1 MTDSFI
7 ETTLQDFRLWR
18 KVTRLSQFGFLWHK
32 PEILWAN
39 GLLPTQQELHTS
51 LWSLSY
57 QDAIKQFWFFAS
69 GRVTFRKF
77 CQFLLKMIWGPNDSC
92 FNVSVSK
99 FDISFTDFTV
109 TTFWGVYLL
118 NYRKKTFFTWLKK
131 APLKQICTVVS
142 TTSLF
147 SLTQY
152 YSMVIHCMNSFPSRL
167 VLNAPNIH
175 YWYLYSHTNT
185 KQYIS
190 SKYSG
195 QLCRIHTCP
204 TKIQI

>member
-118 NYRKKTFFTWLKK
+118 NYRKKTFLDGWRK
-131 APLKQICTVVS
+131 PLKIDLHS
-142 TTSLF
+142 SLYYF
-147 SLTQY
+147 IFFLTHY
-152 YSMVIHCMNSFPSRL
+152 YSMVIHCMNSFHSRL
-167 VLNAPNIH
+167 ALNAPNIQ
-175 YWYLYSHTNT
+175 YRCIYSHTNSIYLQIT
-185 KQYIS
+185 LANCVEFKFAPQRFK
-190 SKYSG
+190 SKD
-195 QLCRIHTCP
+195 
-204 TKIQI
+204 